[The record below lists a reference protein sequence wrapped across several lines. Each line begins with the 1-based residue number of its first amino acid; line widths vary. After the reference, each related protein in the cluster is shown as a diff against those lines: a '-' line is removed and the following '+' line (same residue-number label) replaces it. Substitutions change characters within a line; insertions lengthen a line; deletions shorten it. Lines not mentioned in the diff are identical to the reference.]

1 LKDAYREYMI
11 GQLRNVLAIDSTTGQ
26 YRPLEN
32 YLIEEAE
39 RLRYSPARL
48 RKGGVAVDLGGK
60 GNGLVLSAHGD
71 DIGLMVRY
79 VNPDGTIRVCNVGG
93 LYPFQCE
100 MANVRVYS
108 RGGKIYTGAMRRLNS
123 SLHLM
128 DQEARMATADYEKNL
143 YLFLDE
149 DVRSA
154 EDVAALGVRCG
165 DLVALD
171 PMTVFTQSGYI
182 KSRYLDDKAS
192 IAVLLAFMKYVKE
205 EKAALPRHVTA
216 HFSLYEEV
224 GHGGGSGL
232 PEDTE
237 ELLAIDIGCC
247 GPTNYSDEKKV
258 SICVM
263 DRFSPYHQD
272 VVDGLVDAAE
282 RAGVAYALDLFV
294 PHYAS
299 DADAA
304 LRTGLD
310 IRHGLIGP
318 GVLGT
323 HGYERTHV
331 KGLENTFE
339 ILAAYVGAV

>member
-1 LKDAYREYMI
+1 MKDTVRAYMLDQLKN
-11 GQLRNVLAIDSTTGQ
+11 LLAIDSTTGRS
-26 YRPLEN
+26 RPLEN
-32 YLIEEAE
+32 YLVEEIE
-39 RLRYSPARL
+39 RLGYAPERL
-48 RKGGVAVDLGGK
+48 RKGGVTVDLGGS

-71 DIGLMVRY
+71 DIGLIVRY

-100 MANVRVYS
+100 LANARVYT
-108 RGGKIYTGAMRRLNS
+108 RCGKVYTGTLRRQNS

-128 DQEARMATADYEKNL
+128 GQEERDAIADYEKNL
-143 YLFLDE
+143 FLFLDE
-149 DVRSA
+149 DVKSA
-154 EDVAALGVRCG
+154 ADTAALGVQCG
-165 DLVALD
+165 DFVALD
-171 PMTVFTQSGYI
+171 PMTVMTESGYI
-182 KSRYLDDKAS
+182 KSRFLDDKAS
-192 IAVLLAFMKYVKE
+192 IAILLAYMKTLHE
-205 EKAALPRHVTA
+205 EGNALPRHVTA
-216 HFSLYEEV
+216 HFSLFEEV
-224 GHGGGSGL
+224 GHGGGSGI

-237 ELLAIDIGCC
+237 EMLALDIGCC

-263 DRFSPYHQD
+263 DRYSPYHQGMLD
-272 VVDGLVDAAE
+272 ALVAA
-282 RAGVAYALDLFV
+282 AQKANVAYSLDLFV

-304 LRTGLD
+304 LHTGVD

-331 KGLENTFE
+331 EGLENTFA
-339 ILAAYVGAV
+339 LLRAYVG